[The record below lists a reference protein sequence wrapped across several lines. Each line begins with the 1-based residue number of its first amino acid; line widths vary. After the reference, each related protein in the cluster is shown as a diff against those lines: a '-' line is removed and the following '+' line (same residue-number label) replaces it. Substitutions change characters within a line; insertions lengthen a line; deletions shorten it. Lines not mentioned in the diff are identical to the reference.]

1 MLAAPAAVPR
11 HTPHLD
17 MHAPCIPG
25 NSSTREMSA
34 ALPACCAVTD
44 VSKQTTC
51 THSISHPSN
60 QDRVPEVFASPPAS
74 GGKKKKKAAEEE
86 GEEAEEAEEEEE
98 EEEAPKVGQGG
109 WLRWGAGRGEEG
121 RGSGCK
127 EEGQAEEEEPPK
139 VGQGGCR
146 LAHR

>member
-60 QDRVPEVFASPPAS
+60 QDRVREVFASPPAS

-98 EEEAPKVGQGG
+98 EEASASGSDDEQ
-109 WLRWGAGRGEEG
+109 LRPLA
-121 RGSGCK
+121 K
-127 EEGQAEEEEPPK
+127 
-139 VGQGGCR
+139 R
-146 LAHR
+146 LAARGATKKQEQQKAAQQAKALKENVHL